1 MSSRLTSHLANAQ
14 LCFARY
20 EYAASLPQLQSTCN
34 STLDPPAMQSDG
46 DDGGLSRQ
54 QLRIHKNRIISYV
67 ETIIPP
73 SVLESGVLIMAMQVD
88 SPVNGSM
95 LHTVISVVF
104 PLPQYEGHEFIPGIK
119 ESGEG
124 GTYRTTIYRPLIDV
138 TRDDVLDAF
147 PEQFPGGRR
156 TVERLSYRAR
166 DAAIAHLEQDF
177 GEGNADAKRQ
187 VAQFVID
194 SLQRYL
200 DLQCVPPKMGTPFP
214 TVSPEE
220 EVIAAV
226 AKTNMQRKE
235 YAKTRKKV
243 EKMVKDRDQRELEH
257 QQALQAQQQMEMA
270 AAAAALPPTPTR
282 QTYSDDDDSGDPF
295 DNVNN
300 PLKYRDPP
308 GDRASVMGVP
318 LVVDIP
324 SLNLMERTSD
334 ERTAGPETT
343 TGFST
348 PSRSG
353 GRKGAEEPGSSG
365 KKKGSLKKMLKK
377 MQL

>member
-1 MSSRLTSHLANAQ
+1 
-14 LCFARY
+14 
-20 EYAASLPQLQSTCN
+20 
-34 STLDPPAMQSDG
+34 MQSDG
-46 DDGGLSRQ
+46 DDGLSRQ
-54 QLRIHKNRIISYV
+54 QLRIHKSRVIQYV
-67 ETIIPP
+67 EQLVPP
-73 SVLESGVLIMAMQVD
+73 SVLDAGALIMAMQVE

-95 LHTVISVVF
+95 HHTVISVVF
-104 PLPQYEGHEFIPGIK
+104 PLPQYDGHTYIPGVK

-156 TVERLSYRAR
+156 TIERLSYRAR
-166 DAAIAHLEQDF
+166 DVAIAHLEQDF
-177 GEGNADAKRQ
+177 GEGNADTKRQ

-200 DLQCVPPKMGTPFP
+200 DLDCVPPKMGAPFP
-214 TVSPEE
+214 TISPEE

-235 YAKTRKKV
+235 YTKTRKKV

-270 AAAAALPPTPTR
+270 AASAALPPTPTR
-282 QTYSDDDDSGDPF
+282 QNYSDDDDSGDPF
-295 DNVNN
+295 ANVNN

-324 SLNLMERTSD
+324 SLNVMERSD
-334 ERTAGPETT
+334 ERTAERETA

-348 PSRSG
+348 PSRSN
-353 GRKGAEEPGSSG
+353 GRKGGEEPGSSG

-377 MQL
+377 KMQL

>member
-1 MSSRLTSHLANAQ
+1 
-14 LCFARY
+14 
-20 EYAASLPQLQSTCN
+20 
-34 STLDPPAMQSDG
+34 MQSDG

-67 ETIIPP
+67 ETLIPP
-73 SVLESGVLIMAMQVD
+73 SVLESGVLIMTMQVD

-200 DLQCVPPKMGTPFP
+200 DLECVPPKMGTPFP

-270 AAAAALPPTPTR
+270 AAALPPTPTR

-308 GDRASVMGVP
+308 
-318 LVVDIP
+318 
-324 SLNLMERTSD
+324 
-334 ERTAGPETT
+334 
-343 TGFST
+343 
-348 PSRSG
+348 
-353 GRKGAEEPGSSG
+353 
-365 KKKGSLKKMLKK
+365 
-377 MQL
+377 